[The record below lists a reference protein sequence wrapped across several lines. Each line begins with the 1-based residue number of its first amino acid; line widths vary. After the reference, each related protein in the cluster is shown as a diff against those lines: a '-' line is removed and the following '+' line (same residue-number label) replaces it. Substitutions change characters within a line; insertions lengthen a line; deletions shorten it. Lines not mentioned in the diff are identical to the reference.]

1 MRFCANNRTYLSA
14 YQRRSMRTI
23 EILMG
28 ISIALSVVLQAIVER
43 HILSTVTRYGFAI
56 LSIAPV
62 IATIA
67 VVARYL
73 RGEND
78 EYMRNLVV
86 ESMLWGLGIV
96 LVADTFFSYVQPYP
110 SLVPIGNIS
119 LDIFIVAASFTL
131 EVKLWGNR

>member
-1 MRFCANNRTYLSA
+1 MQLCRRNLST

-28 ISIALSVVLQAIVER
+28 LCIALSIVLQAILER
-43 HILSTVTRYGFAI
+43 HNLSMVTRYGIAV

-62 IATIA
+62 IATII

-78 EYMRNLVV
+78 EYLRNLVV

-96 LVADTFFSYVQPYP
+96 LVADTFFSYVQPYS
-110 SLVPIGNIS
+110 SLIPFGNIS
-119 LDIFIVAASFTL
+119 LDIFIVTSSITL

>member
-1 MRFCANNRTYLSA
+1 MHSCRSHLSA
-14 YQRRSMRTI
+14 YQRRWMRTI

-28 ISIALSVVLQAIVER
+28 ICIALSIVLQAIMER
-43 HILSTVTRYGFAI
+43 HSPSMGTRYGIAV

-62 IATIA
+62 IATIM

-78 EYMRNLVV
+78 EYLRNLVV

-96 LVADTFFSYVQPYP
+96 LIADTFFSYVQPYS
-110 SLVPIGNIS
+110 SLIPFGNLS
-119 LDIFIVAASFTL
+119 LDIFVVTASITL

>member
-1 MRFCANNRTYLSA
+1 
-14 YQRRSMRTI
+14 MRTI

-28 ISIALSVVLQAIVER
+28 ICIALSIVLQAILER
-43 HILSTVTRYGFAI
+43 HTVSMVTRYGIAV
-56 LSIAPV
+56 LSIAPL
-62 IATIA
+62 IATMI

-78 EYMRNLVV
+78 EYLRNLVV

-96 LVADTFFSYVQPYP
+96 LVADTFFSYVQPYS
-110 SLVPIGNIS
+110 SLIPFGNIS
-119 LDIFIVAASFTL
+119 LDIFIVTSSVTL